1 MHGDAGRRAPANA
14 AQPPPSRLP
23 ARPRDPTGPPRR
35 RGRPAEPAAGR
46 WTHHGGHFRLD
57 GAVTTPHPPT
67 RPLTRR
73 PLRLPLPARRF
84 GGPSQ
89 VLRRAAAPL
98 GCRAGRCAGRRA
110 EGCCSTTRWAVGTPQ
125 NHRYGRGGTRAS
137 ARPHRRPRAARG
149 RGVVWYDQAEL
160 RRARGWPG
168 ARSSARSKAWWS
180 RFDLFR
186 PISLLCTC
194 RTTAASLTPTHPPY
208 ITDAAATLSRTPCDR
223 RGRARVAAPR
233 FSAACHGVSR
243 SVR

>member
-1 MHGDAGRRAPANA
+1 MCGALRELFAVEALRVEGASTGQPGARRCFGGETCHIMHGDAGRRAPANA

-67 RPLTRR
+67 RPLTHR

-125 NHRYGRGGTRAS
+125 NHRYGRGRTRAS

-149 RGVVWYDQAEL
+149 RGAVWYGQAEP

-168 ARSSARSKAWWS
+168 ARSSARGKAWWS

-186 PISLLCTC
+186 P
-194 RTTAASLTPTHPPY
+194 TTTYVP
-208 ITDAAATLSRTPCDR
+208 
-223 RGRARVAAPR
+223 AAPPPPR
-233 FSAACHGVSR
+233 SR
-243 SVR
+243 LPTLPT